1 MLCSKPEWIINRI
14 RILCNIFIFYFPGIC
29 IKGFHKETKDK
40 VFVNVTTTD
49 QIPAPEIT
57 DEQQLIEIFNSGMPN
72 QVKVPMSLAAP
83 TLTKDNAGKF
93 VKVID
98 VAINTAFFKKME
110 KSSFLQEFLFTI
122 FLEGINDKYKIPID
136 ENTLNV
142 LKNRKSIGELKQHYI
157 QNRDIKNVYDTY
169 KNPTEEDKR
178 NIENIN
184 KTISE
189 SPSKNPQ
196 KKLIEISDSAT
207 PNNMYSAIK
216 DTRHQKSIEQIG
228 MSDSSSNTSLISSAS
243 KSSIPA
249 TSITPYYKLIREPA
263 EGLVNKLYAI
273 FSLPQ
278 CVSELQLN
286 RK

>member
-1 MLCSKPEWIINRI
+1 
-14 RILCNIFIFYFPGIC
+14 
-29 IKGFHKETKDK
+29 
-40 VFVNVTTTD
+40 
-49 QIPAPEIT
+49 
-57 DEQQLIEIFNSGMPN
+57 MPN

-122 FLEGINDKYKIPID
+122 ILEGINDKYKIPID

-184 KTISE
+184 KSISE
-189 SPSKNPQ
+189 SPSKPQ

-207 PNNMYSAIK
+207 PTNKYSSIK

-228 MSDSSSNTSLISSAS
+228 MSDSSSKVSLIGSAS
-243 KSSIPA
+243 QSSISA

-278 CVSELQLN
+278 CVSKL
-286 RK
+286 